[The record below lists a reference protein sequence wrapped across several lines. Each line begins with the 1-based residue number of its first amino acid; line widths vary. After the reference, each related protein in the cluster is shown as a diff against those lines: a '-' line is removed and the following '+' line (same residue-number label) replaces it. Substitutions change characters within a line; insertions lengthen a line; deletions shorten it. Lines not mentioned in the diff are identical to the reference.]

1 MPVTLSE
8 LFSQYWGAPKL
19 FINLMIFLH
28 LLGSLALGMMVGYE
42 RSYNGRAA
50 GMRTY
55 GLVCMASTA
64 AVVIVGYSQSWYGG
78 GLGNML
84 HGDMTRVAQ
93 GILSG
98 IGFLGAGLIMKEGFS
113 ISGLTSAASIWA
125 SAVIGILVGV
135 GFYAAAIMLAVLAVL
150 CLVVVSRIERMLP
163 GRASLYITMRF
174 SRDHPWT
181 MERLRGDLDSFG
193 FILHEDS
200 LSVRVSEASS
210 EWSYMV
216 SAKDKKNTRTVT
228 HLTMDILR
236 VEHIEE
242 FSVQP
247 ARN

>member
-1 MPVTLSE
+1 MTTTPAE
-8 LFSQYWGAPKL
+8 LFALYWGAPKL
-19 FINLMIFLH
+19 FINVMIFFH
-28 LLGSLALGMMVGYE
+28 LLGSLVLGMLVGYE

-64 AVVIVGYSQSWYGG
+64 VVVIVGYSDNWYGG
-78 GLGNML
+78 GLGNTL

-125 SAVIGILVGV
+125 SAAIGILVGV
-135 GFYAAAIMLAVLAVL
+135 GFYGGAIMLSLLCVL
-150 CLVVVSRIERMLP
+150 CLVLVSRVERVLP
-163 GRASLYITMRF
+163 GRASLHVTVRF
-174 SRDHPWT
+174 AREHPWT
-181 MERLRGDLDSFG
+181 VERLRDNLDDFG
-193 FILHEDS
+193 FIMHEDS

-210 EWSYMV
+210 EWSFMI

-228 HLTMDILR
+228 RLTMDILR
-236 VEHIEE
+236 VEQIEE